1 MAINISVPDIGDFK
15 DVEIIEVLV
24 KPGDSIKKNDPIV
37 TLESDKSSV
46 EVPSPYEGK
55 ISELK
60 VKIGDKVSEGSVL
73 AVLEGEKNT
82 EKKILQS
89 KTPEKNKEEIKD
101 ESKIE
106 KEEDAIKS
114 EEAIEK
120 PKPNGLKIRK
130 DIIYAQPISKDDI
143 DPIETQEWIDSLN
156 AVIENDSASRAGY
169 ILKKIIDVAY
179 SKGLVLPDTRTTPYI
194 NTIPAESDVR
204 SPGDQ
209 NIERKIRAYI
219 RWNAAAMVVRANKKN
234 PELGGH
240 IGTFASAATLYDI
253 GMNHFWRSKTN
264 RFGGDLI
271 YFQGHSA
278 PGMYA
283 RAFLEGRITEKQLDK
298 FRQEVEPGGLSS
310 YPHPWLMPKFWQFP
324 TVSMGLGPMMAIYQA
339 RFTKYLINRGFFQD
353 QDRKVWCHLGD
364 GEMDEPESLGAIG
377 LAAREKLDN
386 LIFVVNC
393 NLQRLDG
400 PVRGNGK
407 IIQELEGRF
416 RGAGWNVIK
425 VIWGSY
431 WDPLLAKDKT
441 GLLVKAMNECV
452 DGEYQAFKA
461 KGGKY
466 VRDNFFGKYPELK
479 EMVSN
484 MTDSDIWKLNRG
496 GHDPHKVY
504 SAYHAAVRNKGKPT
518 VIIAKTIK
526 GYGMGKSGESMNT
539 THQQKK
545 LDEKDLLYYR
555 DRFNVPL
562 TDKQVKNIEY
572 YKPSDDSEEIKYL
585 KKCRYN
591 LGGNIPERTTFAKP
605 VKTPPQD
612 IFESFMN
619 STGDKEMSTTMALVR
634 MLANLLRDKNVAPR
648 LVPIIA
654 DEARTFGMEGFFQKI
669 GIYAHEGQKYE
680 PVDSEQLSSYREDK
694 SGQVLQEGI
703 TEAGAMSS
711 WIAAGTSYTNHDLEM
726 VPIYLFYS
734 MFGFQRIG
742 DLAWAAADSQARG
755 FLIGAT
761 SGKTTLAGEGL
772 QHQDGHSLLLASAIP
787 NCVSYDPT
795 FSYEMAVIFRDGLK
809 RMHEKKENIYYYI
822 TAMNENYTHPAK
834 PIGADQG
841 ILKGMYLFK
850 SYKGKGKA
858 KVQMLGSGSI
868 LREIIKAAEVLSD
881 DYGIDCDVWSVTS
894 FNELKKNGMEVER
907 KNLLNP
913 GEKAKKSYV
922 ETCLGSQD
930 GIIFAAS
937 DYIRSHAD
945 QIRPYTNKPFYT
957 LGTDGFGRSDTR
969 KKLRKFFEVDKKHI
983 VTYTLSALA
992 KEQLLE
998 TKHAEKAIKKYEIDT
1013 NKKFP
1018 SKL

>member
-1 MAINISVPDIGDFK
+1 MSKNISVPDIGDFK

-24 KPGDSIKKNDPIV
+24 KPGDQIKKNDPIV

-55 ISELK
+55 ISQLK
-60 VKIGDKVSEGSVL
+60 VKIGDKVSEGSIL
-73 AVLEGEKNT
+73 ATLDGGN
-82 EKKILQS
+82 EKKEEVA
-89 KTPEKNKEEIKD
+89 KPTKEIIEVEEQPIQ
-101 ESKIE
+101 KIE
-106 KEEDAIKS
+106 KT
-114 EEAIEK
+114 
-120 PKPNGLKIRK
+120 NGLRNGKET
-130 DIIYAQPISKDDI
+130 IYAQPISKDDI
-143 DPIETQEWIDSLN
+143 DPAETQEWLDSLR
-156 AVIENDSASRAGY
+156 AVVKADGSSRAGY
-169 ILKKIIDVAY
+169 LLKKVIDEAY
-179 SKGLVLPDTRTTPYI
+179 TQGLTLPDTRTTPYI
-194 NTIPAESDVR
+194 NTIPASADIR

-209 NIERKIRAYI
+209 NLERKIRAYI
-219 RWNAAAMVVRANKKN
+219 RWNAAAMVVKANKKN

-240 IGTFASAATLYDI
+240 IGTFASAATLYDV
-253 GMNHFWRSKTN
+253 GMNHFWRAKN
-264 RFGGDLI
+264 NKFGGDLV

-298 FRQEVEPGGLSS
+298 FRQEVEKGGLSS

-339 RFTKYLINRGFFQD
+339 RFTKYLINRGLLKD
-353 QDRKVWCHLGD
+353 QDRKIWCHLGD
-364 GEMDEPESLGAIG
+364 GEMDEPESFGAVG

-386 LIFVVNC
+386 LIFVINC

-416 RGAGWNVIK
+416 RGSGWNVIK

-431 WDPLLAKDKT
+431 WDQLLSKDKT
-441 GLLVKAMNECV
+441 GLLVKRMTEAV

-461 KGGKY
+461 KGGSY
-466 VRDNFFGKYPELK
+466 VREKFFGKYPELK
-479 EMVSN
+479 DLVAN
-484 MTDSDIWKLNRG
+484 MTDADIWKLNRG

-504 SAYHAAVRNKGKPT
+504 SAYHAAVRCKGKPT

-526 GYGMGKSGESMNT
+526 GYGMGKSGESINT

-545 LDEKDLLYYR
+545 LDEEDLLFYR

-572 YKPSDDSEEIKYL
+572 YKPAENSPEIKYL
-585 KKCRYN
+585 KNCRVK
-591 LGGNIPERTTFAKP
+591 LGGHIPERTTFAKP

-612 IFESFMN
+612 IFESFMK

-726 VPIYLFYS
+726 IPIYLFYS

-742 DLAWAAADSQARG
+742 DLAWAAADSQTRG

-787 NCVSYDPT
+787 NCISYDPT

-822 TAMNENYTHPAK
+822 TAMNENYTHPEK
-834 PIGADQG
+834 PAGSDQG

-850 SYKGKGKA
+850 NYKGKGKA

-868 LREIIKAAEVLSD
+868 LREVIKAAETLSK
-881 DYGIDCDVWSVTS
+881 DYGVDCNVWSATS
-894 FNELKKNGMEVER
+894 FNELKKDGMEVER
-907 KNLLNP
+907 RNLLNP
-913 GEKAKKSYV
+913 KEKPKKSYV
-922 ETCLGSQD
+922 QKCLDSQE

-937 DYIRSHAD
+937 DYIRSHTD
-945 QIRPYTNKPFYT
+945 QIRPYLNKPFYT

-969 KKLRKFFEVDKKHI
+969 KELRKFFEVDKKHI

-992 KEQLLE
+992 KEQLMASE
-998 TKHAEKAIKKYEIDT
+998 HAEKAIKKYNIDQT
-1013 NKKFP
+1013 KVFP
-1018 SKL
+1018 TKL